1 MNSGFYVKKVLL
13 YSTLGCHLCE
23 HAKAMIA
30 PIAAA
35 SGYQLEEVEI
45 SDSEELLERYKLTI
59 PVARN
64 AATGEEVN
72 WPFNEAQVARLI
84 GAT

>member
-1 MNSGFYVKKVLL
+1 MKKILL

-35 SGYQLEEVEI
+35 SGYELEEVEI
-45 SDSEELLERYKLTI
+45 SDSEDLLERYKLTI
-59 PVARN
+59 PVARH
-64 AATGEEVN
+64 AATGQEIN
-72 WPFNEAQVARLI
+72 WPFTEEQVSQLVQSA
-84 GAT
+84 

>member
-1 MNSGFYVKKVLL
+1 MKKVFL

-30 PIAAA
+30 PVAAA
-35 SGYQLEEVEI
+35 SGYELEEVEI
-45 SDSEELLERYKLTI
+45 SDSEDLLERYKLTI

-64 AATGEEVN
+64 AATDEEIN
-72 WPFNEAQVARLI
+72 WPFSQEQVARLLK
-84 GAT
+84 AT